1 MIATEVN
8 DIVEEYQI
16 GSVLNFVFGLFFV
29 FLSSQQKVYLA
40 LTFINSKKP
49 NCFFCKLLDSIRNKP
64 TI

>member
-29 FLSSQQKVYLA
+29 FSIISAKSLSCPNFYK
-40 LTFINSKKP
+40 FKKA
-49 NCFFCKLLDSIRNKP
+49 KLLFLQIVRFYSQ
-64 TI
+64 